1 MQVVKLS
8 DAVQDLPRQTTE
20 FVHGVPHSFLE
31 VGDKKAQPL
40 EEGAPRFSKGA
51 YFIGKV
57 PTCLPL
63 FLLWLLSW
71 ASEADPALVGQEGD
85 VVFCVEPHQL
95 LEVNLR
101 SGRTILM

>member
-57 PTCLPL
+57 LPYS
-63 FLLWLLSW
+63 FLLWLWSW
-71 ASEADPALVGQEGD
+71 ACASNPALTGQEGN
-85 VVFCVEPHQL
+85 VVFRV
-95 LEVNLR
+95 
-101 SGRTILM
+101 MM